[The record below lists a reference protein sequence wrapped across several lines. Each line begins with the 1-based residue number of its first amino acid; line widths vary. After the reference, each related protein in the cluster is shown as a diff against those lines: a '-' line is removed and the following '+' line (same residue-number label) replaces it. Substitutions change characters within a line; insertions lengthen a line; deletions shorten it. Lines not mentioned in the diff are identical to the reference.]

1 MQFFGAKEDTLAHD
15 FSGCELDD
23 RARRNFH
30 CFLWLF
36 RITTDAFFGETN
48 LKNTEVA
55 KFYILSLRETFSDSF
70 ERQLNNAENFLLS
83 EAGFFADLF
92 DEIVLGKIWHKRV
105 FICFSGNFCK
115 TFGEFIGR

>member
-1 MQFFGAKEDTLAHD
+1 
-15 FSGCELDD
+15 
-23 RARRNFH
+23 
-30 CFLWLF
+30 
-36 RITTDAFFGETN
+36 
-48 LKNTEVA
+48 
-55 KFYILSLRETFSDSF
+55 
-70 ERQLNNAENFLLS
+70 LNNAENFLLS